1 MSIEKMLFKKMSI
14 KKIRIITFFN
24 IILVLVNLFTYRKFN
39 FVFGMLCFTLI
50 VNIYSCIFSNE
61 KNEFKS

>member
-14 KKIRIITFFN
+14 KKIRIITIIN
-24 IILVLVNLFTYRKFN
+24 IILILVNLVTYGRFN
-39 FVFGMLCFTLI
+39 FVIGMLSFTLI

-61 KNEFKS
+61 KKREE